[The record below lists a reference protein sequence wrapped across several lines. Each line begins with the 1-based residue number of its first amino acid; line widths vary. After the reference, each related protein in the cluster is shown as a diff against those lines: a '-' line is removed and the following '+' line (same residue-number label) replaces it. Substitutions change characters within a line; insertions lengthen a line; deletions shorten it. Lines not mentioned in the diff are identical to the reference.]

1 MISAPT
7 ARQVAGVTD
16 RHIAGRMSGRP
27 VIRNPGDRCEPG
39 DDVAGDTAMPSM
51 MPDLRRCTA
60 ASGPPG
66 RAAWPPHETWLF
78 TGLAGRAT
86 TITGEPASAGRAGG
100 RIR

>member
-16 RHIAGRMSGRP
+16 RHIAGSVSRRP

-51 MPDLRRCTA
+51 MRDLRRCSA
-60 ASGPPG
+60 ASDPPG
-66 RAAWPPHETWLF
+66 RLAA
-78 TGLAGRAT
+78 GAGRAT
-86 TITGEPASAGRAGG
+86 AITGEPASAGRAGG